1 MKYIADLKITDV
13 YHRQVCLIYRETTN
27 ATSVKKALS
36 NFNYRA
42 KKKLGLV
49 NYTKLVCNGV
59 IMQDDISYEVKNN
72 KVVEVEYSIVKP
84 VYKGNV
90 IEVDGKEY
98 IFDEEDN
105 VFWLNG
111 IKYSEY
117 ITREA

>member
-13 YHRQVCLIYRETTN
+13 YNRQVCHIYREATN

-36 NFNYRA
+36 NFNFRA
-42 KKKLGLV
+42 KKRLGLV

>member
-13 YHRQVCLIYRETTN
+13 YHRQVCHIYQESTN

-36 NFNYRA
+36 NFNFRA

-72 KVVEVEYSIVKP
+72 KVVEVEYNVVKP

-90 IEVDGKEY
+90 IDVDGREY
-98 IFDEEDN
+98 IYNEDDG
-105 VFWLNG
+105 VYWLDG
-111 IKYSEY
+111 IQYSEY
-117 ITREA
+117 IR

>member
-1 MKYIADLKITDV
+1 M
-13 YHRQVCLIYRETTN
+13 
-27 ATSVKKALS
+27 
-36 NFNYRA
+36 
-42 KKKLGLV
+42 
-49 NYTKLVCNGV
+49 
-59 IMQDDISYEVKNN
+59 KNN

-90 IEVDGKEY
+90 IDVDGKEY

>member
-72 KVVEVEYSIVKP
+72 KVVEVKYSIVKP

-98 IFDEEDN
+98 VYNEDDG
-105 VFWLNG
+105 VYWLDG
-111 IKYSEY
+111 VQYSEY
-117 ITREA
+117 IK